1 MMKLFH
7 IKFLS
12 VFNYNQSLCLTNLWG
27 NVGTI
32 DCYLMNKNS
41 HNFIDSLTMW
51 LVKYGDTL
59 SAIKRLSI
67 QSGMMGPACTRL
79 TTIDFSHL
87 SNSVWWYNFVALILT
102 CENVYSKETGKRYI
116 SGSFIYVFWD
126 NLPAHHW
133 VSFFWIKFG
142 SEISLTNNFGRS
154 DAMSVSWPSFSET
167 ELYFLPL
174 RISALGKCPSNQER
188 CPQGQE
194 LKLPADSCH

>member
-1 MMKLFH
+1 
-7 IKFLS
+7 
-12 VFNYNQSLCLTNLWG
+12 
-27 NVGTI
+27 
-32 DCYLMNKNS
+32 MNKNS

-59 SAIKRLSI
+59 SAIKRLSV

-133 VSFFWIKFG
+133 C
-142 SEISLTNNFGRS
+142 
-154 DAMSVSWPSFSET
+154 PSFESN
-167 ELYFLPL
+167 LALRFLWPIIL
-174 RISALGKCPSNQER
+174 AEVMLCQFLGLVFQKLNSTSCLLEYLLLENAQAIRKDAHKDKNWNSQLTAAIN
-188 CPQGQE
+188 
-194 LKLPADSCH
+194 LPATFRGILQL